1 MPVTIKSAFI
11 KYKDGQGQYVGIDS
25 VAETTTAE
33 QVAAIEAK
41 GEEVLESIPAD
52 YSTLAAAVGGKADK
66 VSSAASGNFAGLD
79 ANGNLVDSGHKHS
92 DYLTAHQDISG
103 KADKVSSATNGNF
116 AALNGSGNLTD
127 SGHKHSDYQPAVVV
141 ETVSGS
147 TPSITGADNHRYV
160 CGTVSSISITPP
172 STGII
177 DVIFT
182 SGTTPAV
189 LSGVSGVN
197 FPGWFNPSSLSAS
210 TVYEINIMDGQHG
223 AVMAWT

>member
-1 MPVTIKSAFI
+1 MPVTIKSAYI

-25 VAETTTAE
+25 VAETTTA
-33 QVAAIEAK
+33 K
-41 GEEVLESIPAD
+41 GEAVLERIPAD
-52 YSTLAAAVGGKADK
+52 YSALAAAVGGKADK
-66 VSSAASGNFAGLD
+66 VSSAANNNFAALD
-79 ANGNLVDSGHKHS
+79 ANGNLKDSGHKHS

-116 AALNGSGNLTD
+116 AALNGSGNLVD

-189 LSGVSGVN
+189 LSGVSGRLG
-197 FPGWFNPSSLSAS
+197 PSGQRSAGSPSSVTRLVTAGSAPGNGG
-210 TVYEINIMDGQHG
+210 TGH
-223 AVMAWT
+223 